1 MKHKICILAEQ
12 GLHLHNSGR
21 CNSCSDSLNF
31 WTDENGTPMDL
42 TTHSLKE
49 IWNSQ
54 HRQDIIEDLRNGVEN
69 PGCEKCW
76 QKERVG
82 IKSKR
87 QISNETWQLNEKTT
101 PQYIDLKWGN
111 VCNLKCRHCN
121 PWTSSKWLK
130 EWYEVERAGKQ
141 EYKDYVNE
149 FQSTQKSYHP
159 DNKENFHDIFNEW
172 FAGSK
177 NIMLYGGEGMYVKAV
192 QRMFNHAVQSGNSQD
207 IDVYI
212 NTNGTIYSE
221 EWIELLSNFRSVR
234 MAFSIDGVGDSFDY
248 IRSGADWKS
257 VVGNFKKYR
266 QLENIQVDIVA
277 TIFTLNV
284 YNCVDILYDI
294 QNELT
299 MPAVN
304 FVYGPEW
311 WDIRIL
317 PDDVKRIIYNRN
329 KHQLTAIK
337 PKLDTHTFRM
347 FEEQVDQIQKFLIDD
362 VSDSDA
368 KYEVMKKWI
377 RSIDQ
382 SRNENFQ
389 DIFPEYNNLIK
400 VYNARSKISY

>member
-1 MKHKICILAEQ
+1 MKSKTCILAEQ
-12 GLHLHNSGR
+12 GLHLHNSGK
-21 CNSCSDSLNF
+21 CNSCSDSLDY

-49 IWNSQ
+49 IWNSK
-54 HRQDIIEDLRNGVEN
+54 HRQDIINDLRNGIEN

-87 QISNETWQLNEKTT
+87 QISNDIWKINEKTT

-130 EWYEVERAGKQ
+130 EWYEVDRAGKQ
-141 EYKDYVNE
+141 DYKDYVAD

-159 DNKENFHDIFNEW
+159 DNKENFHNTFNEW
-172 FAGSK
+172 FADST
-177 NIMLYGGEGMYVKAV
+177 NIMLYDGEGMYVKDV
-192 QRMFNHAVQSGNSQD
+192 QRMFSHAVQSGNSKD

-221 EWIELLSNFRSVR
+221 EWIDLLSNFRSVR

-248 IRSGADWKS
+248 IRSGANWES
-257 VVGNFKKYR
+257 VVENFKKYQ
-266 QLENIQVDIVA
+266 QLENMQVDIVT

-284 YNCVDILYDI
+284 YNCVDMLYNI
-294 QNELT
+294 HNELK

-317 PDDVKRIIYNRN
+317 PDDVKRVIYGRN
-329 KHQLTAIK
+329 KHRMMMIK
-337 PKLDTHTFRM
+337 PRLDAYTFRM
-347 FEEQVDQIQKFLIDD
+347 LEEQVDQIQKFLLDD
-362 VSDSDA
+362 VSDSGA
-368 KYEVMKKWI
+368 KYDVMRKWI

-382 SRNENFQ
+382 SRNENFK
-389 DIFPEYNNLIK
+389 DIFPDYNNLIK
-400 VYNARSKISY
+400 VYNE

>member
-1 MKHKICILAEQ
+1 MKNKTCILAEQ

-21 CNSCSDSLNF
+21 CNSCSDSLGY
-31 WTDENGTPMDL
+31 WLDDNGMPMDL
-42 TTHSLKE
+42 TTHSLE
-49 IWNSQ
+49 QIWNSNSR
-54 HRQDIIEDLRNGVEN
+54 RQVVEDLRNGIEN

-87 QISNETWQLNEKTT
+87 EISNKQWQLNDKQT

-130 EWYEVERAGKQ
+130 EWYAVERDGVQ
-141 EYKDYVNE
+141 EYSDYLAE
-149 FQSTQKSYHP
+149 FKSTQKSYHP
-159 DNKENFHDIFNEW
+159 DNKENFHDTFNQW
-172 FAGSK
+172 FADST
-177 NIMLYGGEGMYVKAV
+177 NIMLYGGEGMYVKDV
-192 QRMFNHAVQSGNSQD
+192 QRMFSHAVETGNSKN

-234 MAFSIDGVGDSFDY
+234 MAFSIDGVKNSFDY
-248 IRSGADWKS
+248 IRTGADWNT
-257 VVGNFKKYR
+257 VVENFNRYK
-266 QLENIQVDIVA
+266 QLKNMQVDIVT

-284 YNCVDILYDI
+284 YDCVDILYSI
-294 QNELT
+294 NEDMK

-317 PDDVKRIIYNRN
+317 PPKVKQEIYKENEH
-329 KHQLTAIK
+329 KLMIK
-337 PKLDTHTFRM
+337 KSHMSTTS
-347 FEEQVDQIQKFLIDD
+347 FEMLKEQVDQVQRFLL
-362 VSDSDA
+362 DSVENSTT
-368 KYEVMKKWI
+368 KYEAMMNWI

-382 SRNENFQ
+382 SRSENFK
-389 DIFPEYNNLIK
+389 DVFPEYNNLIK
-400 VYNARSKISY
+400 VYNDH